1 MSAGYVLD
9 DVVISELGRGDLVV
23 ANLIAALD
31 EHAVRMSVPVVTLAA
46 AQHALSEVQ
55 TEAVHGMIHRLEHVR
70 LEPIASTEDV
80 LRLSAVSVQ
89 LTEQQDMPA
98 AHTVAVARY
107 LGFPILAAS
116 LKRWEPVRAHLPWQ
130 LDIYEISD
138 SD

>member
-1 MSAGYVLD
+1 MSVGYVLD
-9 DVVISELGRGDLVV
+9 DVTISELGRGDLVV
-23 ANLIAALD
+23 ANLVAALD
-31 EHAVRMSVPVVTLAA
+31 EHTIRISVPAIALAS
-46 AQHALSEVQ
+46 AQHTLSEAQ

-70 LEPIASTEDV
+70 LEPIASAEDV
-80 LRLSAVSVQ
+80 LRLSAVSVR
-89 LTEQQDMPA
+89 LTEQQDIPA

-107 LGFPILAAS
+107 LGFPILATD